1 MSGISQEF
9 TTFGLKNS
17 KSGKFLTYTRHEI
30 PLVKIVF
37 KLKFF
42 LAKHESFIILKVFK
56 IKVVF
61 IFHFDHFL
69 DLGFGT
75 IVDGATSGTVM
86 GQKQFWVKPK
96 MANSI

>member
-30 PLVKIVF
+30 PLSKIVF

-42 LAKHESFIILKVFK
+42 LTKHESYIILKVFK
-56 IKVVF
+56 VKVVF
-61 IFHFDHFL
+61 FCHFDYFL
-69 DLGFGT
+69 DLRFGT
-75 IVDGATSGTVM
+75 MIDGTTSGTPTVKKDS
-86 GQKQFWVKPK
+86 GQ
-96 MANSI
+96 I

>member
-30 PLVKIVF
+30 PLLKIVF

-42 LAKHESFIILKVFK
+42 LTKHKSFIILKVFK
-56 IKVVF
+56 VKVVF
-61 IFHFDHFL
+61 FFHFDHFL

-86 GQKQFWVKPK
+86 GQKKFWVKPK